1 MIRKINLI
9 SFIFLFIF
17 LIGTVSATTIENET
31 QTINNDLEISDDE
44 NIQAIDNIETSNE
57 ILSTP
62 KAKTLTIINSPP
74 VEMYYKDGS
83 KLIATLT
90 DNNNY
95 IHHPISNA
103 KVIINI
109 NGVNYTKITDSKG
122 QVMLSLNLESGE
134 YMAKIIFEGCDFY
147 HPSSS
152 NSKVTIKPTINGNDI
167 VKYHKNDTQY
177 YVEFSDKKGNP
188 IINCEITLNIN
199 GVFYKKITNMAGI
212 AKLNINL
219 DPGNYIITSYNPK
232 TNEQRSN
239 NITVL
244 ATISCNYDLVKYYKN
259 KKTYSVYLHNLD
271 GSYAKYSKVTFN
283 INGVFY
289 TKTSDNTGYAFLNIN
304 LNPGHYIIT
313 AMYNSCF
320 VSNKILVKPTIQTND
335 LEMNFKDGSAFKT
348 FVTTNEGKPV
358 GAGENVTF
366 NINGVFYTKTTNSN
380 SIAAL
385 NINLNPGEYI
395 ITTYYKNIQIGN
407 KIIIHPANSTDISKN
422 LNRDFTYEIAIP
434 NYVNVTLP
442 KVEAKNNYTVKL
454 GEKGIVKLPKKQIF
468 EINNG
473 LKNYI
478 LSNYETND
486 KTSVLINDKYVFI
499 PLGENKIKTGKTA
512 RIQKGNGI
520 LIYSSE
526 NYTYIRYYNSAE
538 RDISQFGVTI
548 DKEGKMGERINYIE
562 NGEIRASVL
571 FNTIGFD
578 EYGIRYNLALANG
591 LDPETELNANYIIL
605 TNNKIS
611 PIKFTSTNKTITL
624 NTAREKIIGYITNE
638 KINTIFKTN
647 NNLVEKTETITYGTH
662 SKYNANNNFE
672 IVQSYAI
679 INSKITPTDIENLAF
694 GLDYL
699 TSYKLKYVQGMFLS
713 GLNTAYLSDLNAD
726 KYAEKLSLNWQ
737 RTKTAVVLG
746 GIDNDKLYIHIANP
760 NMGMSVIGKNATKI
774 TEFNFITSLL
784 LSKIEQ
790 QVMNPIGIIYSND
803 MTSSFDEVMDAL
815 LKSEVNLVNHGD
827 SIYVFCKNGNK
838 SVLILNTTT
847 GICKT
852 VLVDDDFAYK
862 GATQKT
868 DKGECTVCI
877 IPKLF
882 EESLTNQ
889 LKNIREFV
897 DNGIIQI
904 NKNIENFMKNI
915 HPSTI
920 IGYNIGV
927 LSLKIF
933 GGAVSGISTIVF
945 FPATFAIAFQAVA
958 NKYRVTFVDEDDTH
972 YWYSHFTPS
981 RPGYFQDT
989 KLFLIPKGNQGV
1001 DYVEVHINSDNS
1013 LNRSQAKYISSGNVR
1028 NLTKEETYQ
1037 YFDEE
1042 YWDPLNTPRKLG
1054 KY

>member
-74 VEMYYKDGS
+74 VEMYYKDDS

-95 IHHPISNA
+95 MHHPISNA

-109 NGVNYTKITDSKG
+109 NGVNYTKITDSRG

-219 DPGNYIITSYNPK
+219 DPGNYIIT
-232 TNEQRSN
+232 T
-239 NITVL
+239 
-244 ATISCNYDLVKYYKN
+244 
-259 KKTYSVYLHNLD
+259 H
-271 GSYAKYSKVTFN
+271 
-283 INGVFY
+283 
-289 TKTSDNTGYAFLNIN
+289 
-304 LNPGHYIIT
+304 
-313 AMYNSCF
+313 
-320 VSNKILVKPTIQTND
+320 
-335 LEMNFKDGSAFKT
+335 
-348 FVTTNEGKPV
+348 
-358 GAGENVTF
+358 
-366 NINGVFYTKTTNSN
+366 
-380 SIAAL
+380 
-385 NINLNPGEYI
+385 
-395 ITTYYKNIQIGN
+395 YKNIQIGN
-407 KIIIHPANSTDISKN
+407 KIIIHPANSTVISEN

-520 LIYSSE
+520 LIYSNE

-662 SKYNANNNFE
+662 PKYNANNNFE

-815 LKSEVNLVNHGD
+815 LKSEVNLVNHED

-838 SVLILNTTT
+838 AVLILNTTT

-904 NKNIENFMKNI
+904 NKNIDNFMKNI

-927 LSLKIF
+927 LSLKIL

-945 FPATFAIAFQAVA
+945 FPATFAIAFQSVA

-989 KLFLIPKGNQGV
+989 KLFLIPKGNQEV

>member
-1 MIRKINLI
+1 M
-9 SFIFLFIF
+9 
-17 LIGTVSATTIENET
+17 
-31 QTINNDLEISDDE
+31 
-44 NIQAIDNIETSNE
+44 
-57 ILSTP
+57 
-62 KAKTLTIINSPP
+62 
-74 VEMYYKDGS
+74 
-83 KLIATLT
+83 
-90 DNNNY
+90 
-95 IHHPISNA
+95 
-103 KVIINI
+103 
-109 NGVNYTKITDSKG
+109 
-122 QVMLSLNLESGE
+122 
-134 YMAKIIFEGCDFY
+134 
-147 HPSSS
+147 
-152 NSKVTIKPTINGNDI
+152 
-167 VKYHKNDTQY
+167 
-177 YVEFSDKKGNP
+177 
-188 IINCEITLNIN
+188 
-199 GVFYKKITNMAGI
+199 
-212 AKLNINL
+212 
-219 DPGNYIITSYNPK
+219 
-232 TNEQRSN
+232 
-239 NITVL
+239 
-244 ATISCNYDLVKYYKN
+244 
-259 KKTYSVYLHNLD
+259 
-271 GSYAKYSKVTFN
+271 
-283 INGVFY
+283 
-289 TKTSDNTGYAFLNIN
+289 
-304 LNPGHYIIT
+304 
-313 AMYNSCF
+313 
-320 VSNKILVKPTIQTND
+320 
-335 LEMNFKDGSAFKT
+335 
-348 FVTTNEGKPV
+348 
-358 GAGENVTF
+358 
-366 NINGVFYTKTTNSN
+366 
-380 SIAAL
+380 
-385 NINLNPGEYI
+385 
-395 ITTYYKNIQIGN
+395 
-407 KIIIHPANSTDISKN
+407 
-422 LNRDFTYEIAIP
+422 
-434 NYVNVTLP
+434 
-442 KVEAKNNYTVKL
+442 
-454 GEKGIVKLPKKQIF
+454 
-468 EINNG
+468 
-473 LKNYI
+473 KNYI

-520 LIYSSE
+520 LIYSNE

-591 LDPETELNANYIIL
+591 LDPETELNSNYIIL

-662 SKYNANNNFE
+662 PKYNANNNFE

-862 GATQKT
+862 GATQK
-868 DKGECTVCI
+868 
-877 IPKLF
+877 
-882 EESLTNQ
+882 Q
-889 LKNIREFV
+889 
-897 DNGIIQI
+897 
-904 NKNIENFMKNI
+904 
-915 HPSTI
+915 
-920 IGYNIGV
+920 
-927 LSLKIF
+927 
-933 GGAVSGISTIVF
+933 
-945 FPATFAIAFQAVA
+945 
-958 NKYRVTFVDEDDTH
+958 
-972 YWYSHFTPS
+972 
-981 RPGYFQDT
+981 T
-989 KLFLIPKGNQGV
+989 KV
-1001 DYVEVHINSDNS
+1001 
-1013 LNRSQAKYISSGNVR
+1013 NV
-1028 NLTKEETYQ
+1028 Q
-1037 YFDEE
+1037 SA
-1042 YWDPLNTPRKLG
+1042 
-1054 KY
+1054 

>member
-31 QTINNDLEISDDE
+31 QTINNDLEISDDK

-95 IHHPISNA
+95 MHHPISNA

-109 NGVNYTKITDSKG
+109 NGVNYTKITDSRG

-244 ATISCNYDLVKYYKN
+244 ATISYNYDLVKYYKN

-289 TKTSDNTGYAFLNIN
+289 TKT
-304 LNPGHYIIT
+304 
-313 AMYNSCF
+313 
-320 VSNKILVKPTIQTND
+320 
-335 LEMNFKDGSAFKT
+335 
-348 FVTTNEGKPV
+348 
-358 GAGENVTF
+358 
-366 NINGVFYTKTTNSN
+366 TNSN

-395 ITTYYKNIQIGN
+395 ITTHYKNIQIGN
-407 KIIIHPANSTDISKN
+407 KIIIHPANSTAISEN

-526 NYTYIRYYNSAE
+526 NYTYIQYYNSAE

-591 LDPETELNANYIIL
+591 LDPETELNSNYIIL

-662 SKYNANNNFE
+662 PKYNANNNFE

-760 NMGMSVIGKNATKI
+760 NMGMYVIGKNATKI

-790 QVMNPIGIIYSND
+790 QVMNPIGIIYSNE

-904 NKNIENFMKNI
+904 NKNIDNFMKNI

-927 LSLKIF
+927 LSLKIL

-945 FPATFAIAFQAVA
+945 FPATFAIAFQSVA

-989 KLFLIPKGNQGV
+989 KLFLIPKGNQEV

>member
-1 MIRKINLI
+1 MCIR
-9 SFIFLFIF
+9 
-17 LIGTVSATTIENET
+17 
-31 QTINNDLEISDDE
+31 
-44 NIQAIDNIETSNE
+44 
-57 ILSTP
+57 
-62 KAKTLTIINSPP
+62 
-74 VEMYYKDGS
+74 
-83 KLIATLT
+83 
-90 DNNNY
+90 
-95 IHHPISNA
+95 
-103 KVIINI
+103 
-109 NGVNYTKITDSKG
+109 DS
-122 QVMLSLNLESGE
+122 
-134 YMAKIIFEGCDFY
+134 
-147 HPSSS
+147 
-152 NSKVTIKPTINGNDI
+152 
-167 VKYHKNDTQY
+167 
-177 YVEFSDKKGNP
+177 
-188 IINCEITLNIN
+188 
-199 GVFYKKITNMAGI
+199 
-212 AKLNINL
+212 
-219 DPGNYIITSYNPK
+219 
-232 TNEQRSN
+232 
-239 NITVL
+239 
-244 ATISCNYDLVKYYKN
+244 
-259 KKTYSVYLHNLD
+259 
-271 GSYAKYSKVTFN
+271 
-283 INGVFY
+283 
-289 TKTSDNTGYAFLNIN
+289 
-304 LNPGHYIIT
+304 
-313 AMYNSCF
+313 
-320 VSNKILVKPTIQTND
+320 
-335 LEMNFKDGSAFKT
+335 
-348 FVTTNEGKPV
+348 
-358 GAGENVTF
+358 
-366 NINGVFYTKTTNSN
+366 
-380 SIAAL
+380 
-385 NINLNPGEYI
+385 
-395 ITTYYKNIQIGN
+395 
-407 KIIIHPANSTDISKN
+407 
-422 LNRDFTYEIAIP
+422 
-434 NYVNVTLP
+434 
-442 KVEAKNNYTVKL
+442 
-454 GEKGIVKLPKKQIF
+454 
-468 EINNG
+468 
-473 LKNYI
+473 
-478 LSNYETND
+478 
-486 KTSVLINDKYVFI
+486 
-499 PLGENKIKTGKTA
+499 
-512 RIQKGNGI
+512 
-520 LIYSSE
+520 
-526 NYTYIRYYNSAE
+526 
-538 RDISQFGVTI
+538 
-548 DKEGKMGERINYIE
+548 
-562 NGEIRASVL
+562 
-571 FNTIGFD
+571 
-578 EYGIRYNLALANG
+578 
-591 LDPETELNANYIIL
+591 
-605 TNNKIS
+605 NKIS

-662 SKYNANNNFE
+662 PKYNANNNFE

-803 MTSSFDEVMDAL
+803 MTSSFDEMMDAL

-889 LKNIREFV
+889 LKNIRKFV

-904 NKNIENFMKNI
+904 NKNIDNFMKNI

-927 LSLKIF
+927 LSLKIL

-945 FPATFAIAFQAVA
+945 FPATFAIAFQSVA

-989 KLFLIPKGNQGV
+989 KLFLIPKGNHEV

>member
-31 QTINNDLEISDDE
+31 QTINNDLEISDDK

-95 IHHPISNA
+95 MHHPISNA

-109 NGVNYTKITDSKG
+109 NGVNYTKITDSRG

-212 AKLNINL
+212 
-219 DPGNYIITSYNPK
+219 
-232 TNEQRSN
+232 
-239 NITVL
+239 
-244 ATISCNYDLVKYYKN
+244 
-259 KKTYSVYLHNLD
+259 
-271 GSYAKYSKVTFN
+271 
-283 INGVFY
+283 
-289 TKTSDNTGYAFLNIN
+289 
-304 LNPGHYIIT
+304 IT

-335 LEMNFKDGSAFKT
+335 LEMNFKDGSTFKT

-395 ITTYYKNIQIGN
+395 ITTHYKNIQIGN
-407 KIIIHPANSTDISKN
+407 KIIIHPANSTAISEN

-526 NYTYIRYYNSAE
+526 NYTYIQYYNSAE

-591 LDPETELNANYIIL
+591 LDPETELNSNYIIL

-662 SKYNANNNFE
+662 PKYNANNNFE

-760 NMGMSVIGKNATKI
+760 NMGMYVIGKNATKI

-790 QVMNPIGIIYSND
+790 QVMNPIGIIYSNE

-904 NKNIENFMKNI
+904 NKNIDNFMKNI

-927 LSLKIF
+927 LSLKIL

-945 FPATFAIAFQAVA
+945 FPATFAIAFQSVA

-989 KLFLIPKGNQGV
+989 KLFLIPKGNQEV

>member
-95 IHHPISNA
+95 MHHPISNG

-109 NGVNYTKITDSKG
+109 NGVNYTKITDSRG

-380 SIAAL
+380 SIASL

-395 ITTYYKNIQIGN
+395 ITTHYKNIQIGN
-407 KIIIHPANSTDISKN
+407 KIIIHPANSTVISEN

-499 PLGENKIKTGKTA
+499 PLGENKIKTGKP
-512 RIQKGNGI
+512 Q
-520 LIYSSE
+520 
-526 NYTYIRYYNSAE
+526 
-538 RDISQFGVTI
+538 
-548 DKEGKMGERINYIE
+548 
-562 NGEIRASVL
+562 
-571 FNTIGFD
+571 
-578 EYGIRYNLALANG
+578 
-591 LDPETELNANYIIL
+591 
-605 TNNKIS
+605 
-611 PIKFTSTNKTITL
+611 
-624 NTAREKIIGYITNE
+624 
-638 KINTIFKTN
+638 
-647 NNLVEKTETITYGTH
+647 
-662 SKYNANNNFE
+662 
-672 IVQSYAI
+672 
-679 INSKITPTDIENLAF
+679 
-694 GLDYL
+694 
-699 TSYKLKYVQGMFLS
+699 
-713 GLNTAYLSDLNAD
+713 
-726 KYAEKLSLNWQ
+726 
-737 RTKTAVVLG
+737 
-746 GIDNDKLYIHIANP
+746 
-760 NMGMSVIGKNATKI
+760 
-774 TEFNFITSLL
+774 
-784 LSKIEQ
+784 
-790 QVMNPIGIIYSND
+790 
-803 MTSSFDEVMDAL
+803 
-815 LKSEVNLVNHGD
+815 
-827 SIYVFCKNGNK
+827 
-838 SVLILNTTT
+838 
-847 GICKT
+847 
-852 VLVDDDFAYK
+852 
-862 GATQKT
+862 
-868 DKGECTVCI
+868 
-877 IPKLF
+877 
-882 EESLTNQ
+882 
-889 LKNIREFV
+889 
-897 DNGIIQI
+897 
-904 NKNIENFMKNI
+904 
-915 HPSTI
+915 
-920 IGYNIGV
+920 
-927 LSLKIF
+927 
-933 GGAVSGISTIVF
+933 
-945 FPATFAIAFQAVA
+945 
-958 NKYRVTFVDEDDTH
+958 
-972 YWYSHFTPS
+972 
-981 RPGYFQDT
+981 
-989 KLFLIPKGNQGV
+989 
-1001 DYVEVHINSDNS
+1001 
-1013 LNRSQAKYISSGNVR
+1013 
-1028 NLTKEETYQ
+1028 
-1037 YFDEE
+1037 
-1042 YWDPLNTPRKLG
+1042 
-1054 KY
+1054 